1 MQKSSDNAFAA
12 VINRVCPI
20 VVFSLLNV
28 KFPTQATSSVSG
40 LWLITVNLKKKYSS
54 QGYKDKRYEEIAVMD
69 GSKVP
74 CSSITKKESINN
86 VISVEGLNLWSLM
99 CSTKH
104 IVFNTFIVLFTN

>member
-54 QGYKDKRYEEIAVMD
+54 QGYKDKRYEEIAGWMD
-69 GSKVP
+69 QKYHVEVLRKRKV
-74 CSSITKKESINN
+74 
-86 VISVEGLNLWSLM
+86 
-99 CSTKH
+99 
-104 IVFNTFIVLFTN
+104 